1 MTEFE
6 HLEVLSSNDR
16 GRLHKGRMR
25 ASYAEHI
32 ARCSE
37 PEEIHCL
44 AMTIKD
50 RNSNLYM
57 EGII

>member
-1 MTEFE
+1 
-6 HLEVLSSNDR
+6 
-16 GRLHKGRMR
+16 MR

-32 ARCSE
+32 ASWSE

-44 AMTIKD
+44 AVTIKD

-57 EGII
+57 AGVI